1 MSSDCSIAVVHNKIR
16 DYRIPLFE
24 LLDANF
30 DVKFLIFDQNQGEFS
45 IDVDFTDKKNIIK
58 NISKPDYDIVILP
71 DFVFKETWLA
81 GITAIVSG
89 KPVIT
94 WSEVWDM
101 PHTPIH
107 KQLIKRS
114 LAMGVSLFS
123 NSFIVPGKKSSI
135 YLRENTLAKSDDV
148 FLAPN
153 APNLIESQ
161 KEIEQQYEIDK
172 NDLVILYLGQIVN
185 RKRVSDIIKG
195 YNQLEI
201 ADDTKLLIGGTGDKD
216 YTEYLKQI
224 AEPSTTEFLGWVP
237 DDHVRPLYEIADV
250 YVLPSLQD
258 PYPLT
263 VVEAMSVG
271 TSVIVSE
278 GVGEAGDIVR
288 HGETG
293 EIVPT
298 KSPNHI
304 EDSLERILTDQGY
317 RESLSKRSKKV
328 IRDTI
333 TYEKMLVSFREA
345 INHANS

>member
-30 DVKFLIFDQNQGEFS
+30 DVKFLIFDQDRKKIP
-45 IDVDFTDKKNIIK
+45 IDVDFTDEKSIIK
-58 NISKPDYDIVILP
+58 NISKLNYDVVILP
-71 DFVFKETWLA
+71 DFVFRETWLA
-81 GITAIVSG
+81 GIAAKVTG
-89 KPVIT
+89 KAVVT

-107 KQLIKRS
+107 KQLLKKS
-114 LAMGVSLFS
+114 LAMCVSLFS
-123 NSFIVPGKKSSI
+123 NSFIVPGRRSSL
-135 YLRENTLAKSDDV
+135 YLRENSLARTNDV

-172 NDLVILYLGQIVN
+172 SDLVVLYLGQLVE

-201 ADDTKLLIGGTGDKD
+201 TDDVKLLIGGTGDKD

-224 AEPSTTEFLGWVP
+224 SDPDTTEFLEWVP

-271 TSVIVSE
+271 TPVIISE

-298 KSPNHI
+298 KAPNHI
-304 EDSLERILTDQGY
+304 EDSLERILSDQGY
-317 RESLSKRSKKV
+317 RELLSKRSSEV
-328 IRDTI
+328 IRDTV
-333 TYEKMLVSFREA
+333 TYEKMLERFREA